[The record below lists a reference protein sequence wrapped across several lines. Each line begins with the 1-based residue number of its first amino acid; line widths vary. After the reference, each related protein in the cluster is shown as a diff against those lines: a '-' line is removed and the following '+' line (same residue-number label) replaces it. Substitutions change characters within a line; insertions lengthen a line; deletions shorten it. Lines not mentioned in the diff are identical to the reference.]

1 MADLFE
7 ERTPEAAAQQ
17 LSTVLAWAA
26 ECELA
31 TLARYER
38 LKSSSKRETERH
50 RDICDRL
57 VRHCAELNVEPR
69 GLSGRKCPRL
79 QERLE
84 EYDSEDQGNSP
95 RINAANS

>member
-50 RDICDRL
+50 RDICD
-57 VRHCAELNVEPR
+57 ELNVEPR